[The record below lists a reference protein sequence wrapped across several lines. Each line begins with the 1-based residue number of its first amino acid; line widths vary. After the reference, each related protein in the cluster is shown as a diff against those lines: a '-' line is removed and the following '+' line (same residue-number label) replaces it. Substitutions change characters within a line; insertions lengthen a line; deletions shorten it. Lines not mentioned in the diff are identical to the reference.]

1 MSRQSGLGRGLSA
14 LIPAAAP
21 GQSGL
26 VTVNLSQL
34 VPNPRQPRRDFD
46 QTELEELAAS
56 IRLMGLLQPIVVRP
70 ASTDAQLVPLGSE
83 RYEII
88 AGERRF
94 RAARMAGLEEI
105 PAVVRQ
111 TGDEDLLTEALVENL
126 HRSNLNP
133 LEEALAYRQLLDD
146 FGITHDALASRLG
159 KSRSAISNA
168 LRLLNLPAP
177 VHERVAKGTLSAGHA
192 RTLLTLES
200 PEQQERAAQ
209 RVIADG
215 LSVRATEDLVKRF
228 LQTAANENALA
239 ALALA
244 AKNRKSSPYAHAQR
258 RLSDALGT
266 KVEIKGTARRGRV
279 IIDYAGTNDLH
290 RLLEVI
296 GKGTGEN
303 LLQD

>member
-1 MSRQSGLGRGLSA
+1 VSRQGGLGRGLAA

-26 VTVNLSQL
+26 IHVKTDQL
-34 VPNPRQPRRDFD
+34 IPNPRQPRAEFD
-46 QTELEELAAS
+46 QAALEELAAS
-56 IRLMGLLQPIVVRP
+56 IRLMGLLQPILVRP
-70 ASTDAQLVPLGSE
+70 APDGAAPDGRE
-83 RYEII
+83 KYEIV

-94 RAARMAGLEEI
+94 RAARLAGLEEI
-105 PAVVRQ
+105 PAVVRH
-111 TGDEDLLTEALVENL
+111 TADEALLTEALVENV
-126 HRSNLNP
+126 HRADLNP

-146 FGITHDALASRLG
+146 FGITHEALASRLG

-168 LRLLNLPAP
+168 LRLLNLPAA
-177 VHERVAKGTLSAGHA
+177 VQERVVTGTLSAGHA
-192 RTLLTLES
+192 RTLLSLDN

-209 RVIADG
+209 RVVAEG
-215 LSVRATEDLVKRF
+215 MSVRATEDLVKRF

-244 AKNRKSSPYAHAQR
+244 AKKRKSSPYAHVQR

-279 IIDYAGTNDLH
+279 VIDYAGRDDLE
-290 RLLEVI
+290 RLLEI
-296 GKGTGEN
+296 MGRGTGED
-303 LLQD
+303 LLRE